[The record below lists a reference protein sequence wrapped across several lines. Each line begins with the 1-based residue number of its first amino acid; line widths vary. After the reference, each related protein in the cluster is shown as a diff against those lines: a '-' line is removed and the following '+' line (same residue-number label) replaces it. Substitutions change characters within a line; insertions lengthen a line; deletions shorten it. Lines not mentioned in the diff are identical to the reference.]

1 MEQINSLQATQE
13 NKISV
18 GGHINTYIN
27 FAMQQNYV
35 PIIRNIIIK
44 NEQDKPLN
52 NITVKVNF
60 EPNFAQEFTY
70 NIECIEAG
78 KTVEISP
85 VSISLSTEFLFSLTE
100 KMVGSVVVSV
110 YANEEKTNVN
120 ENNTNA
126 MENSTYTT
134 TAKLYEY
141 RENVELLTYDQW
153 TGLSF
158 MPEFISAFITPNHPV
173 INDII
178 KIGAKYLAQWGKQP
192 LFTGYQTNNPNNVK
206 LQMAALYAALM
217 ESQIMYNNPPAS
229 YEVVGQRVRM
239 PHKVMETKEGTC
251 LDLAVL
257 YTACLEAVGLNPL
270 LVFKK
275 GHAFAGCHLE
285 QETFADVCEDDLSS
299 IEKRVVKGSEE
310 LLLVECTDF
319 VVGKNIDF
327 ELALKHGLDHLI
339 MREEF
344 ICAVDVKRTRGSGI
358 RPIPVLV
365 QSARMEQS
373 ASMNQN
379 SMNGQSADMNQNSQ
393 MNPTAGI
400 GGDNQI
406 FAEFNSEYIAP
417 PSELVIREMAD
428 LPETEQNITKQRVWE
443 RKLLDFSL
451 RNSLLNFRATKNSFQ
466 IITADLASLEDKLA
480 DGKSFKVM
488 EIPSDWTIPVRDAK
502 MYEIENHRDLLN
514 AIAEEEFK
522 NNRIRTFMTP
532 EELTVSLKSIYRAAK
547 VSIEENGT
555 NTLFLALGFLRWYE
569 SDLSEKPR
577 YAPIVLVPIEIVKS
591 IKNGGYVIRSRQED
605 AQINITLLEYLRQI
619 FGIKING
626 LDPLPAD
633 EHGIDMQLI
642 FHTIRKAIMDKK
654 NWNIEDIAYV
664 GLFSFGQFVMWN
676 DIRNRADELA
686 QNKVVSSLID
696 GKLTWEP
703 KETPVTL
710 EELDTKLKPEMM
722 AVPLSADSSQMVAI
736 TRAANGESFVLHG
749 PPGTGKSQTITNM
762 IANALYQGKSVLFV
776 AEKMAALNVVK
787 KRLTGI
793 GLAPFCLEIH
803 SNKSSKSSVLT
814 QLNNA
819 LEVGRI
825 KAPGEYEATASKLY
839 ELRCKL
845 NDVIE
850 AIHEKRAYGKS
861 LYEIVGVFEDT
872 KDYKGK
878 IQLPQEMEGSVAAN
892 VDAWLEAIREYAVAL
907 NDVGSFEANP
917 LKGYKGTSYT
927 IELREQFGKDIDDI
941 LGKISVARDSFNKL
955 TSWANMPEYQ
965 DRVAV
970 DEFIAIESLLQDN
983 SPVLRKLI
991 FADSFEGL
999 SAQISAAAQDGM
1011 AFNNL
1016 DFELKNNFEESV
1028 FTFNVNEAMLEYK
1041 KAELSWF
1048 IPEWINKNKLKK
1060 ELMIHAKNPSIV
1072 TKANLYSYYEKI
1084 SNHLKLNINV
1094 SQISDEV
1101 KDTLGDLFKEKAT
1114 DWQLVLN
1121 ALNKASLVR
1130 AFLGN
1135 VAAEK
1140 REKYVQVLEIYNG
1153 LNSGNLAGEAT
1164 QTNTSTILESI
1175 AQLKSFDMELSSFAN
1190 KYTIDISDMASQA
1203 DWYGELAKRAGGYRE
1218 NIGLL
1223 KNWITMQQKAA
1234 KLSELGIA
1242 YIHTAWEQGDVNGE
1256 NVLDAFV
1263 CNLYYLFMLKTIR
1276 DDGRLAQFQGK
1287 QYEDMINMY
1296 SEFVEE
1302 YKNITIKELVAR
1314 LSANVPASN
1323 GAVVATSELGIL
1335 KKAIK
1340 SNGRMLSI
1348 RKLFDEIPTLLRKI
1362 CPCMLMSPISVAQY
1376 IDPTFPKFDLV
1387 IFDEA
1392 SQIPTSSA
1400 VGTIAR
1406 GENVVVVGDPKQLPP
1421 TSFFNAN
1428 RVDEDN
1434 MEKEDLE
1441 SLLDDCLSIS
1451 MPQEYLKWH
1460 YRSRHESLITY
1471 SNIQY
1476 YENKLYTFP
1485 SPSDMVSA
1493 VEYVPV
1499 EGFYDKGKTKHNV
1512 AEAKAVV
1519 AEIIRRLSDKE
1530 LREES
1535 IGVVTFSSVQQNL
1548 IDDLLSV
1555 EWAKHPELEEY
1566 DRNSKEPLFI
1576 KNLENVQGDE
1586 RDVILFSIGYGPDK
1600 DGKVS
1605 MNFGPL
1611 NRDGGWRRLNVAI
1624 SRARKNMI
1632 VYSTLRPEHIDL
1644 SRTRAEGVAGLKGF
1658 LEFAM
1663 RGKNALVQKSSNAVI
1678 NKDKFAYS
1686 LANAIRELG
1695 YEVEANIGSSEFK
1708 MDIGIV
1714 DNENPGKYLLGILL
1728 DGDNCKA
1735 TPTAKDRFV
1744 SIPGVLEGLGWE
1756 IMRVWVLE
1764 WIDEPNKV
1772 LDEIKARVEKVKE
1785 LAKAAEQEAAENE
1798 QTENGSNENALNE
1811 NEPVEVVEN
1820 EVIQDEVIQDEVVE
1834 VTDNDASVV
1843 TESEMSK
1850 ELSSNVAG
1858 EDAALEIKQRE
1869 SSAELSV
1876 EEASEKEALT
1886 EIEVSVEITEKK
1898 DAESNNNTITIGG
1911 IVFEKDDSAI
1921 ETAAIPYESYE
1932 IQKTYEPEFFY
1943 EPEAMSVIVALAK
1956 NMLVTEAPISK
1967 KALYRK
1973 LLAAFG
1979 IARLGSRLETVL
1991 DNAMLKVEKKETIEN
2006 GNIFYWLLEQDP
2018 DDYVGYRVEMNEE
2031 NTKRSMDDIVS
2042 VEIINALTE
2051 VLGEQISLPKEDLIR
2066 ETAKK
2071 FGYTRLG
2078 TIIDAA
2084 VSYAIE
2090 VAISKKIIA
2099 VNEMGRYE
2107 EA

>member
-1 MEQINSLQATQE
+1 MIQENQATQVI
-13 NKISV
+13 NQKISV
-18 GGHINTYIN
+18 GGHINSYIN

-44 NEQDKPLN
+44 NEQDKSIN

-60 EPNFAQEFTY
+60 EPNFAKEFTY

-85 VSISLSTEFLFSLTE
+85 VCISLSTEFLFSLTE
-100 KMVGSVVVSV
+100 KMIGNIFIDV
-110 YANEEKTNVN
+110 YEGEEKI
-120 ENNTNA
+120 
-126 MENSTYTT
+126 
-134 TAKLYEY
+134 YEY
-141 RENVELLTYDQW
+141 REDVELLTYDQW
-153 TGLSF
+153 TGLGF
-158 MPEFISAFITPNHPV
+158 MPEFIAAFVTPNHPV
-173 INDII
+173 INEII
-178 KIGAKYLAQWGKQP
+178 KLGAKYLAQWGKQP

-206 LQMAALYAALM
+206 LQMAAIYAALM
-217 ESQIMYNNPPAS
+217 ESQIVYNNPPAS
-229 YEVVGQRVRM
+229 YENVGQRVRM
-239 PHKVMETKEGTC
+239 PHMVMENKEGTC
-251 LDLAVL
+251 LDLSVL

-270 LVFKK
+270 IMFIK
-275 GHAFAGCHLE
+275 GHAFVGCHLE
-285 QETFADVCEDDLSS
+285 QETFADVAEDDLAS

-319 VVGKNIDF
+319 VAGKNIDF
-327 ELALKHGLDHLI
+327 EHALKHGLDHLLKKDD
-339 MREEF
+339 F
-344 ICAVDVKRTRGSGI
+344 ICAVDIKRTRGSGI

-365 QSARMEQS
+365 EKARMAE
-373 ASMNQN
+373 
-379 SMNGQSADMNQNSQ
+379 NGSDGDIKNDMSEL
-393 MNPTAGI
+393 T
-400 GGDNQI
+400 
-406 FAEFNSEYIAP
+406 EFNSEYVVA

-428 LPETEQNITKQRVWE
+428 MPENDQNITKQRVWE

-466 IITADLASLEDKLA
+466 ILTADLASLEDELA

-488 EIPSDWTIPVRDAK
+488 ELPADWTIPIRDAK
-502 MYEIENHRDLLN
+502 MYEVENHRDLLN
-514 AIAEEEFK
+514 AIATEEFK
-522 NNRIRTFMTP
+522 NNRIRTFMSP
-532 EELTVSLKSIYRAAK
+532 EELTTSLKSIYRAAK

-555 NTLFLALGFLRWYE
+555 NTLFLALGFLRWFE

-591 IKNGGYVIRSRQED
+591 VKNGGYVIRSRQED

-626 LDPLPAD
+626 LDPLPTD

-710 EELDTKLKPEMM
+710 EDLDSKIKPEMM

-787 KRLTGI
+787 KRLTAI

-825 KAPGEYEATASKLY
+825 KAPGEYESTASKLY

-845 NDVIE
+845 NNVIE
-850 AIHEKRAYGKS
+850 AIHEKRDYGKS
-861 LYEIVGVFEDT
+861 LYDVVGVFEDT
-872 KDYKGK
+872 KEYKGK
-878 IQLPQEMEGSVAAN
+878 IQLPQEMEGAIAEN
-892 VDAWLEAIREYAVAL
+892 VEAWLEAIREYAVAL
-907 NDVGSFEANP
+907 NDVGTYENSP
-917 LKGYKGTSYT
+917 LKGYKGTNYT
-927 IELREQFGKDIDDI
+927 IEIREQFGKDIDDV
-941 LGKISVARDSFNKL
+941 LGKISQPRDCFMELSR
-955 TSWANMPEYQ
+955 WADLVDYQ
-965 DRVAV
+965 DRKAI
-970 DEFIAIESLLQDN
+970 DEFIALESLLLDKA
-983 SPVLRKLI
+983 PVLRKLI
-991 FADSFEGL
+991 FANEYESL
-999 SAQISAAAQDGM
+999 ASQITAAAQDGM
-1011 AFNNL
+1011 AFNSL
-1016 DFELKNNFEESV
+1016 DLELKNNFEQSI
-1028 FTFNVNEAMLEYK
+1028 FTFDVNAAMLEYK
-1041 KAELSWF
+1041 RADLSWF
-1048 IPEWINKNKLKK
+1048 LPKFFKKNKLKK
-1060 ELMIHAKNPSIV
+1060 DLMIHAKNPSMV
-1072 TKANLYSYYEKI
+1072 TKKNLYSYYEKI
-1084 SNHLKLNINV
+1084 SNHLRLNINI
-1094 SQISDEV
+1094 SQISAEV
-1101 KDTLGDLFKEKAT
+1101 KDVLGDLFKEKAT
-1114 DWQLVLN
+1114 DWQLVLDT
-1121 ALNKASLVR
+1121 LNKAGLVR
-1130 AFLGN
+1130 TFLEN
-1135 VAAEK
+1135 VSAEK
-1140 REKYVQVLEIYNG
+1140 KEKYVQALEMFGAQNDTKVIENI
-1153 LNSGNLAGEAT
+1153 NSIKAFDIE
-1164 QTNTSTILESI
+1164 
-1175 AQLKSFDMELSSFAN
+1175 LKSFND
-1190 KYTIDISDMASQA
+1190 KYTVDITDIASKN
-1203 DWYGELAKRAGGYRE
+1203 DWYGELDNRMDGYRD
-1218 NIGLL
+1218 NIGML
-1223 KNWITMQQKAA
+1223 KNWITLQQKAV
-1234 KLSELGIA
+1234 KLSELNIA
-1242 YIHTAWEQGDVNGE
+1242 YVHTAWEQGNVNGD

-1263 CNLYYLFMLKTIR
+1263 CNLYYLFILKTIR
-1276 DDGRLAQFQGK
+1276 DDGRLGEFQGK
-1287 QYEDMINMY
+1287 QFEDMINMY
-1296 SEFVEE
+1296 SEFVEG

-1323 GAVVATSELGIL
+1323 STAVATSELGIL

-1376 IDPTFPKFDLV
+1376 IDPSFPKFDLV

-1434 MEKEDLE
+1434 MDKEDLE

-1451 MPQEYLKWH
+1451 MPQDYLKWH

-1493 VEYVPV
+1493 VEYIPV

-1519 AEIIRRLSDKE
+1519 AEIIRRLSDKK
-1530 LREES
+1530 LREDS

-1548 IDDLLSV
+1548 IDDLLAV

-1663 RGKNALVQKSSNAVI
+1663 RGKSALVQKTSNSSR
-1678 NKDKFAYS
+1678 NKDVFVEG
-1686 LANAIRELG
+1686 LAKAIRELG
-1695 YEVEANIGSSEFK
+1695 YEVDSNIGSSEFK

-1714 DNENPGKYLLGILL
+1714 DSENPGKYLLGILL
-1728 DGDNCKA
+1728 DGDNCKT

-1744 SIPGVLEGLGWE
+1744 SIPGVLEGLGWDL
-1756 IMRVWVLE
+1756 MRVWVLE

-1772 LDEIKARVEKVKE
+1772 LDEIKAKVEKVKE
-1785 LAKAAEQEAAENE
+1785 LAKKKEENPE
-1798 QTENGSNENALNE
+1798 
-1811 NEPVEVVEN
+1811 
-1820 EVIQDEVIQDEVVE
+1820 I
-1834 VTDNDASVV
+1834 
-1843 TESEMSK
+1843 
-1850 ELSSNVAG
+1850 
-1858 EDAALEIKQRE
+1858 EDLDK
-1869 SSAELSV
+1869 
-1876 EEASEKEALT
+1876 EEASKKEDSEGGVSSEVEEKNEVAEKNVANEEKVEQEEKTSSNILVIDG
-1886 EIEVSVEITEKK
+1886 IE
-1898 DAESNNNTITIGG
+1898 
-1911 IVFEKDDSAI
+1911 FEKDDTAFD
-1921 ETAAIPYESYE
+1921 TAAIPYESYE
-1932 IQKTYEPEFFY
+1932 IPKTYDSESVY
-1943 EPEAMSVIVALAK
+1943 ESGAKSIIVALAK
-1956 NMLVTEAPISK
+1956 NILATEAPISR
-1967 KALYRK
+1967 KALYKK
-1973 LLAAFG
+1973 LLSAFG
-1979 IARLGSRLETVL
+1979 IARLGSRLEIVL
-1991 DNAMLKVEKKETIEN
+1991 DQAMLSVQKKETVEN
-2006 GNIFYWLLEQDP
+2006 GNVFYWLLEQES
-2018 DDYVGYRVEMNEE
+2018 DDYVGYRVDDPNG
-2031 NTKRSMDDIVS
+2031 NAKRSMDDIATT
-2042 VEIINALTE
+2042 EIINALIE

-2078 TIIDAA
+2078 TIIDAS

-2090 VAISKKIIA
+2090 VAISKKLIA
-2099 VNEMGRYE
+2099 VNDMGRYE

>member
-1 MEQINSLQATQE
+1 MEQTNSIIETQE
-13 NKISV
+13 TQAQPKKISV
-18 GGHINTYIN
+18 GGHMNTYIN

-35 PIIRNIIIK
+35 PIIRNIIIT

-52 NITVKVNF
+52 NLTVKVNF
-60 EPNFAQEFTY
+60 EPEFAKEFTY

-78 KTVEISP
+78 KTMEISP
-85 VSISLSTEFLFSLTE
+85 VCISLSTSFLFSLTE
-100 KMVGSVVVSV
+100 KMIGSVIVSV
-110 YANEEKTNVN
+110 YSEEI
-120 ENNTNA
+120 
-126 MENSTYTT
+126 
-134 TAKLYEY
+134 KLYEY

-153 TGLSF
+153 TGLGF
-158 MPEFISAFITPNHPV
+158 MPEFIAAFVTPNHPV

-206 LQMAALYAALM
+206 LQMAAIYAALM
-217 ESQIMYNNPPAS
+217 ESQIVYNNPPAG
-229 YEVVGQRVRM
+229 YEIVGQRVRM
-239 PHKVMETKEGTC
+239 PHKVMEAKEGTC
-251 LDLAVL
+251 LDLSVL
-257 YTACLEAVGLNPL
+257 YSACLEAVGLNPL
-270 LVFKK
+270 IMFIK
-275 GHAFAGCHLE
+275 GHAFVGCHLE
-285 QETFADVCEDDLSS
+285 QETFADVAEDDLAS
-299 IEKRVVKGSEE
+299 IEKRIVKGSEE

-319 VVGKNIDF
+319 VAGKNIDF
-327 ELALKHGLDHLI
+327 EHAIKHGMDHLI
-339 MREEF
+339 NRDEF
-344 ICAVDVKRTRGSGI
+344 ICAVDIKRTRGSGI
-358 RPIPVLV
+358 RPIPILV
-365 QSARMEQS
+365 ENARMAES
-373 ASMNQN
+373 TGSEDDIKN
-379 SMNGQSADMNQNSQ
+379 DMGEL
-393 MNPTAGI
+393 T
-400 GGDNQI
+400 
-406 FAEFNSEYIAP
+406 EFNSEYVAA

-428 LPETEQNITKQRVWE
+428 MPEGEQNITKQRVWE

-466 IITADLASLEDKLA
+466 ILTADLANLEDELA
-480 DGKSFKVM
+480 EGKSFKVM
-488 EIPSDWTIPVRDAK
+488 ELPAEWNIPVRDAK
-502 MYEIENHRDLLN
+502 MYEVENHRDLLN
-514 AIAEEEFK
+514 SIAQEEFK
-522 NNRIRTFMTP
+522 NGRIRTFMSL

-569 SDLSEKPR
+569 SDLSEKAR

-591 IKNGGYVIRSRQED
+591 VKNGGYVIRSRQED

-626 LDPLPAD
+626 LDPLPTD

-710 EELDTKLKPEMM
+710 EDLDSKIKPEMM

-787 KRLTGI
+787 KRLTSI
-793 GLAPFCLEIH
+793 GLDPFCLEIH
-803 SNKSSKSSVLT
+803 SNKSSKTSVLT

-825 KAPGEYEATASKLY
+825 KAPGEYESTAAKLY

-845 NDVIE
+845 NNVIE
-850 AIHEKRAYGKS
+850 AIHQKRDYGKS
-861 LYEIVGVFEDT
+861 LYDIVGIFEDT
-872 KDYKGK
+872 KDNKGK
-878 IQLPQEMEGSVAAN
+878 IQLPQEMENAN
-892 VDAWLEAIREYAVAL
+892 GEKVEAWLEAIREYGVAL
-907 NDVGSFEANP
+907 NDVGSYENSP
-917 LKGYKGTSYT
+917 LKGYEGTDYT

-941 LGKISVARDSFNKL
+941 LGKISTAKNSFNEL
-955 TSWANMPEYQ
+955 SLWANMSDYQ
-965 DRVAV
+965 DRQAV
-970 DEFIAIESLLQDN
+970 DEFISLEALLLD
-983 SPVLRKLI
+983 SAPVVRKLI
-991 FADSFEGL
+991 FAEEYERIAGL
-999 SAQISAAAQDGM
+999 ITAVAQDGM
-1011 AFNNL
+1011 TFNNL
-1016 DFELKNNFEESV
+1016 DLELKNNFEDSI
-1028 FTFNVNEAMLEYK
+1028 FTFDVNAALLEYK
-1041 KAELSWF
+1041 KAEISWF
-1048 IPEWINKNKLKK
+1048 LPKFFKKNKLKK
-1060 ELMIHAKNPSIV
+1060 ELMIHAKNPSMV
-1072 TKANLYSYYEKI
+1072 TKNNLYSYYEKI
-1084 SNHLKLNINV
+1084 SNHLKLNINI

-1101 KDTLGDLFKEKAT
+1101 KDILGGLFKEKAT

-1121 ALNKASLVR
+1121 TLNKASLVR
-1130 AFLGN
+1130 AFLDK
-1135 VAAEK
+1135 VSIEK
-1140 REKYVQVLEIYNG
+1140 REKYVASLEGYNAQ
-1153 LNSGNLAGEAT
+1153 NDVKVMEN
-1164 QTNTSTILESI
+1164 IK
-1175 AQLKSFDMELSSFAN
+1175 QLKGFDTELKQFMD
-1190 KYTIDISDMASQA
+1190 KYTIDISDMASKSE
-1203 DWYGELAKRAGGYRE
+1203 WHKELTCRVEGYRD
-1218 NIGLL
+1218 NIGML
-1223 KNWITMQQKAA
+1223 KNWITMQQKAV
-1234 KLSELGIA
+1234 KLSELGIEQV
-1242 YIHTAWEQGDVNGE
+1242 HTAWEQGNVDGD

-1263 CNLYYLFMLKTIR
+1263 CNLYYLFILKTIR
-1276 DDGRLAQFQGK
+1276 EDGRLGEFQGK
-1287 QYEDMINMY
+1287 QFEDMINMY
-1296 SEFVEE
+1296 SEFVEG
-1302 YKNITIKELVAR
+1302 YKNITINELVAR
-1314 LSANVPASN
+1314 LSANVPVSN
-1323 GAVVATSELGIL
+1323 GVAVATSELGIL

-1421 TSFFNAN
+1421 TSFFNSN

-1434 MEKEDLE
+1434 MDKEDLE

-1451 MPQEYLKWH
+1451 MPQDYLKWH

-1512 AEAKAVV
+1512 EEAKAVV
-1519 AEIIRRLSDKE
+1519 AEIIRRLSDKK
-1530 LREES
+1530 LREDS

-1548 IDDLLSV
+1548 IDDLLAL

-1663 RGKNALVQKSSNAVI
+1663 RGKSALVQKTS
-1678 NKDKFAYS
+1678 
-1686 LANAIRELG
+1686 NAIRNKDIFVEGLAKAIREIG
-1695 YEVEANIGSSEFK
+1695 YDVDSNIGSSEFK

-1714 DNENPGKYLLGILL
+1714 DAENPGKYLLGILL
-1728 DGDNCKA
+1728 DGDNCKT

-1744 SIPGVLEGLGWE
+1744 SIPGVLGGLGWE
-1756 IMRVWVLE
+1756 LMRVWVLE

-1772 LDEIKARVEKVKE
+1772 LDQIKAKVEKVKE
-1785 LAKAAEQEAAENE
+1785 LAKIKEETIQE
-1798 QTENGSNENALNE
+1798 
-1811 NEPVEVVEN
+1811 EVVE
-1820 EVIQDEVIQDEVVE
+1820 EATEEATEE
-1834 VTDNDASVV
+1834 VTKEATKEV
-1843 TESEMSK
+1843 TEEAK
-1850 ELSSNVAG
+1850 AQ
-1858 EDAALEIKQRE
+1858 ED
-1869 SSAELSV
+1869 
-1876 EEASEKEALT
+1876 
-1886 EIEVSVEITEKK
+1886 KK
-1898 DAESNNNTITIGG
+1898 DDVLIIGG
-1911 IVFEKDDSAI
+1911 MEFEREDVVI
-1921 ETAAIPYESYE
+1921 ETAAMPYESYDLP
-1932 IQKTYEPEFFY
+1932 KTYESEMFY
-1943 EPEAMSVIVALAK
+1943 EPGTMSVIVAHIK
-1956 NMLVTEAPISK
+1956 NMLATEAPISK
-1967 KALYRK
+1967 KAVYKRILG
-1973 LLAAFG
+1973 AFG
-1979 IARLGSRLETVL
+1979 ISRLGSRVEAVL
-1991 DNAMLKVEKKETIEN
+1991 DQAMESVNKKETTEN
-2006 GNIFYWLLEQDP
+2006 ENVFYWLPEQDS
-2018 DDYVGYRVEMNEE
+2018 DNYMGYRVDNPEGSI
-2031 NTKRSMDDIVS
+2031 KRSMEDIPS
-2042 VEIINALTE
+2042 VEIINALME
-2051 VLGEQISLPKEDLIR
+2051 VLAEQIALPKEDLIR
-2066 ETAKK
+2066 ETARK

-2078 TIIDAA
+2078 TVIEAA
-2084 VSYAIE
+2084 VSYAIS
-2090 VAISKKIIA
+2090 VAESKSMIA
-2099 VNEMGRYE
+2099 VNDMGRYE